1 MISKR
6 TKKFKILSI
15 IFTIIHILCLV
26 GPFLYFLPAAFITG
40 EVVSKVV
47 LGLSTVTSIILAA
60 ISFIISVNHRAGL
73 HRGIMWFLI
82 LGILTC
88 LSNIKP
94 FICIMA
100 ITNLS
105 DELVF
110 TRLRDSFSSKAKIN
124 KEIDLRNA

>member
-6 TKKFKILSI
+6 TKKFKTLSV
-15 IFTIIHILCLV
+15 IFTIIHILCLI
-26 GPFLYFLPAAFITG
+26 GPFLYFLPAAFIMG

-60 ISFIISVNHRAGL
+60 ISFMISVNHRAGL

-100 ITNLS
+100 TTSIC

-124 KEIDLRNA
+124 KEIDLRSA